1 MAEDVQPDAVQT
13 ASPADACSPAKSA
26 LIASEADRNYMAWLF
41 VQHHR
46 LMLSTARKC
55 TNDPNAVEDVVS
67 DSLLSL
73 IRRIAHLRT
82 LDPAALRVY
91 VVAAVRSS
99 AIDQYR
105 RRTSRGGGNC
115 LVSIDTLFSVSDP
128 AGLEE
133 QVICRDELR
142 AVLRSVSSLPECEQI
157 VMKLKCLRGLRNDE
171 ITSMTGM
178 SAQTIRKH
186 LRRARA
192 RLGRLLKD

>member
-1 MAEDVQPDAVQT
+1 MAEDVQNGAAQDAL
-13 ASPADACSPAKSA
+13 PAAPCSPAGVA

-46 LMLSTARKC
+46 LMISTARKC
-55 TNDPNAVEDVVS
+55 TNDPDAVEDVVS

-73 IRRIAHLRT
+73 IRRIAHLRA
-82 LDPAALRVY
+82 LDPAALRAY
-91 VVAAVRSS
+91 VVASVRSS

-105 RRTSRGGGNC
+105 RRMSHEGRNC
-115 LVSIDTLFSVSDP
+115 VVCIDMIASLPDP
-128 AGLEE
+128 DALEE
-133 QVICRDELR
+133 RVVRRDELR
-142 AVLRSVSSLPECEQI
+142 AVLGNISSLPECEQI
-157 VMKLKCLRGLRNDE
+157 VIDLKCLRGLRNDE

-192 RLGRLLKD
+192 RLGRLLRD